1 MNMLEKLMKI
11 LEKSRQGL
19 LFSQED
25 KNIIKEISQCNNS
38 YYKMR
43 ILDILKYELEDWS
56 YDILKPMIKDKNRLV
71 AEKAVFIVAT
81 FIKLKDFYELFR
93 KTINDEFI
101 NYASVEA
108 MAYIG
113 KERRIDEDIIEKQ
126 VRQMLSEVAETSC
139 AIYRI
144 HAYMFDLTDDE
155 IYIDNILN
163 GLQSKNDDERY
174 QALYTTDYI
183 INENRLETE
192 NLLDK
197 IDKKLRDS
205 MENEQRYNRIYRERL
220 INLIREKSGKE
231 REIIYDQE
239 KIFHQKVLNDPK
251 YILQRCIFEL
261 YYPINDDPYKIVLN
275 LLEENRGK
283 TQEEEFYIFG
293 SYIESIYGWE
303 EVNVY
308 QQWLEARG
316 SKKNKAIILY
326 LKAMWE
332 FVKDDYNLL
341 NKRALKYANEA
352 LTYAKDIPAIYHLI
366 GRLTSPDTVEYEN
379 LKKACEENTIK
390 LSLQEIENMKLEEL
404 YSYDTFL
411 KMDILKKFAKPE
423 NFSLIALENEDDD
436 FWNWEL

>member
-1 MNMLEKLMKI
+1 MKILEKLMKI
-11 LEKSRQGL
+11 LEKSRKAL
-19 LFSQED
+19 PFSQED
-25 KNIIKEISQCNNS
+25 KKIIKEISQCNNS
-38 YYKMR
+38 YYRMR

-56 YDILKPMIKDKNRLV
+56 YDILKTMIEDKNRFV
-71 AEKAVFIVAT
+71 AEKSIFIIAT

-93 KTINDEFI
+93 KTINDEFL

-108 MAYIG
+108 MVYIG

-126 VRQMLSEVAETSC
+126 VRQMLSEVDERSC

-144 HAYMFDLTDDE
+144 YAYMFDITNDE
-155 IYIDNILN
+155 KYIDNILN

-174 QALYTTDYI
+174 HALYTIDYI
-183 INENRLETE
+183 INENCLDREM
-192 NLLDK
+192 LLDK
-197 IDKKLRDS
+197 IEKKLRDS

-220 INLIREKSGKE
+220 VNLIQEKSGKK

-239 KIFHQKVLNDPK
+239 KIFHQKVLNDSK

-283 TQEEEFYIFG
+283 IQEEEFYIFG
-293 SYIESIYGWE
+293 SYIESIYGWK

-308 QQWLEARG
+308 QQWLEDRG

-341 NKRALKYANEA
+341 NKRALKYANQA

-366 GRLTSPDTVEYEN
+366 GRLTNPDTVEYEN
-379 LKKACEENTIK
+379 LKKSCEENTIK
-390 LSLQEIENMKLEEL
+390 LSVQEIEKMELKDL
-404 YSYDTFL
+404 YSYNTFL
-411 KMDILKKFAKPE
+411 KMDILKKYAKPE
-423 NFSLIALENEDDD
+423 NFSLIALENEDDY
-436 FWNWEL
+436 FWNWKL

>member
-1 MNMLEKLMKI
+1 MPRRSYEGINNYLQFLNSSTRRTAMNILEKLMKI
-11 LEKSRQGL
+11 LEKSRKEL
-19 LFSQED
+19 LLSEED
-25 KNIIKEISQCNNS
+25 KKIIKEISQCNNS
-38 YYKMR
+38 YYRMR

-56 YDILKPMIKDKNRLV
+56 YDILKTMIEDKNKFV
-71 AEKAVFIVAT
+71 AEKSIFIIAT
-81 FIKLKDFYELFR
+81 FIKLKDFYGLFR
-93 KTINDEFI
+93 KTINDEFL

-108 MAYIG
+108 IAYIG

-126 VRQMLSEVAETSC
+126 VRQMLSEVDETSC

-144 HAYMFDLTDDE
+144 YAYMFDITNDE
-155 IYIDNILN
+155 KYIDNILN
-163 GLQSKNDDERY
+163 GLYSKNDDERY

-183 INENRLETE
+183 INECLDREM
-192 NLLDK
+192 LLDK

-220 INLIREKSGKE
+220 VNLIREKSGKK

-239 KIFHQKVLNDPK
+239 KIFHQRVLNDSK

-283 TQEEEFYIFG
+283 IQEEEFYIFG

-316 SKKNKAIILY
+316 SKKNKA
-326 LKAMWE
+326 
-332 FVKDDYNLL
+332 
-341 NKRALKYANEA
+341 

-366 GRLTSPDTVEYEN
+366 GRLTNPDTIEYEN

-390 LSLQEIENMKLEEL
+390 LSLKEIENMELKDL
-404 YSYDTFL
+404 YSYNTFL
-411 KMDILKKFAKPE
+411 KMDILKKYAKPE
-423 NFSLIALENEDDD
+423 NFSLIALENEDDY